1 MYYYM
6 LHISHLKLHQNVYDG
21 DMFSIG
27 CL

>member
-1 MYYYM
+1 M